1 MARKLYGIL
10 HPDNKTILVIA
21 FTAGDCQDELVRP
34 VARDGESFDILW
46 EEAKAQGYRCVE
58 LGINDKGRNKYTI
71 DDNAPDPWELLATYE
86 EDE

>member
-1 MARKLYGIL
+1 
-10 HPDNKTILVIA
+10 
-21 FTAGDCQDELVRP
+21 

-58 LGINDKGRNKYTI
+58 LGITDKGRNKYTI